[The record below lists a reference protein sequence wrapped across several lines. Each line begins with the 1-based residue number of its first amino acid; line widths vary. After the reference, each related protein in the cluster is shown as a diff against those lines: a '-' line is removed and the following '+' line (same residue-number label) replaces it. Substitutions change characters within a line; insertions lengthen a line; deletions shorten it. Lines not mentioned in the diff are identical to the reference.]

1 MKNKFAQT
9 KIAFEDKLVHIALFG
24 CMLPTTLSITFILLS
39 DMSAYLKVL
48 LIFLLL
54 VVVAYAAFTIHQQVI
69 FQLRTST
76 NLVESMTVG
85 DYSLR
90 ANNKQIK
97 GALSDFNKLLNNLAE
112 RLAQQN
118 LITREQQILLGKVTS
133 QIDVAIVAV
142 DHNNNISLMNPAAE
156 RLFKKKFSELEAW
169 PVEYLGLQNV
179 IKQATNKVTEFEINQ
194 NQRKVYVRAD
204 AYFELGK
211 QQHLIF
217 ITDIQNLLRDEE
229 RLAWQ
234 RLLRVLSHE
243 INNSLTPIAS
253 ISETL
258 AHIITAQP
266 EDNELANKASL
277 TINTYNHQLLREG
290 LQVITERA
298 HSLNRFIQD
307 YQQLTKLPVP
317 VKTIFAIK
325 PFILQICQ
333 LFENTKVHLL
343 SDDIDVFAD
352 REQLQQVFVNLLKN
366 AEEANLANKQNK
378 ETTES
383 SEVAIVWFV
392 ENAMVHVHLYDKGKG
407 IKNLENLFVPFYT
420 TKPKG
425 SGIGLSLSQQIA
437 LNHGGDLSL
446 NNVHRSDMLLVEM
459 PMFRGAKATFIIPI
473 AANDLVDDK
482 SHDTSNKTDRDRVN
496 DEVED

>member
-9 KIAFEDKLVHIALFG
+9 KVAFEDKLVHIALFG
-24 CMLPTTLSITFILLS
+24 CLLPTILSITFILLS
-39 DMSAYLKVL
+39 DMSVYLKVL

-76 NLVESMTVG
+76 NLVESMTLG

-156 RLFKKKFSELEAW
+156 RLFNKKFSELEAW
-169 PVEYLGLQNV
+169 PIENLGLQNV
-179 IKQATNKVTEFEINQ
+179 IKQATSKVTEFEINQ
-194 NQRKVYVRAD
+194 SQRKVYVRAD
-204 AYFELGK
+204 TYFELGK

-258 AHIITAQP
+258 SHILHVQTKSTP
-266 EDNELANKASL
+266 DNDKSRSIDTDN
-277 TINTYNHQLLREG
+277 YQLLAEG

-307 YQQLTKLPVP
+307 YQQLTKLPAP
-317 VKTIFAIK
+317 VKTVFAIR

-333 LFENTKVHLL
+333 LFETTQVHLL

-366 AEEANLANKQNK
+366 AEEANLANKKNK
-378 ETTES
+378 EKAES

-392 ENAMVHVHLYDKGKG
+392 EHAMVHVHVYDKGNG
-407 IKNLENLFVPFYT
+407 IKNHENLFVPFYT

-437 LNHGGDLSL
+437 LNHSGDLSL
-446 NNVHRSDMLLVEM
+446 TNVHEGDSLLKIM
-459 PMFRGAKATFIIPI
+459 PDFRGAKATFIIPI
-473 AANDLVDDK
+473 ATHDLVNEK
-482 SHDTSNKTDRDRVN
+482 R
-496 DEVED
+496 